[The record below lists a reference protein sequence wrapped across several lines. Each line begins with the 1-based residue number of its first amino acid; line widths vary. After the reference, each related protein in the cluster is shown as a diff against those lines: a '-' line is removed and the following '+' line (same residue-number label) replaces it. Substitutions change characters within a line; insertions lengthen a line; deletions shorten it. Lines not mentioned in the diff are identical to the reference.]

1 MDVGMVAG
9 FWVIALLLIALPG
22 PDWAFT
28 IASGVRDR
36 TVYPAVAG
44 LMAGYVLLTG
54 VVAAGVGALV
64 ASTPAIL
71 TVLTLIGAAYLLYL
85 GGSLLKRRST
95 APDLGAPASVTSE
108 RWWARMLRGAGV
120 SSLNPKALVLFLA
133 LLPQFT
139 DTSAAL
145 PVPAQVAALGA
156 LYIMTCGL
164 FYTAVGVGARAAALT
179 RPRVMRAL
187 PKVSGVAMMALG
199 VVMLGEHVALLA
211 S

>member
-1 MDVGMVAG
+1 MSMSMVAG
-9 FWVIALLLIALPG
+9 FWVIAMLLIALPG

-28 IASGVRDR
+28 IAAGVRDR

-44 LMAGYVLLTG
+44 LMAGYVILTF

-64 ASTPAIL
+64 ANTPAIL
-71 TVLTLIGAAYLLYL
+71 TVLTIIGAAYLLYL
-85 GGSLLKRRST
+85 GGSLLKRS
-95 APDLGAPASVTSE
+95 APVHPGQPDSVTPAP
-108 RWWARMLRGAGV
+108 WWARTVRGAGV
-120 SSLNPKALVLFLA
+120 SSLNPKALILFLA

-139 DTSAAL
+139 DASSSW
-145 PVPAQVAALGA
+145 PVPAQVAVLGA
-156 LYIMTCGL
+156 LYIATCGA

-187 PKVSGVAMMALG
+187 PKLSGAAMLALG
-199 VVMLGEHVALLA
+199 VVMLGEHAALLV